1 LKNSGYDVVIVGGNA
16 ALCMAGS
23 VFGAALE
30 GAKPTPLHP
39 HPTRESRHEACRAHA
54 V

>member
-16 ALCMAGS
+16 ALCMAAS
-23 VFGAALE
+23 VFGRIA